1 MEQTNFRI
9 CAVPLTWVS
18 WTLSRRYIRW
28 QGGLLVYIKSHLSF
42 RLLTNY
48 TKPKDTQVI
57 LFELN
62 LKNKKSMLMYFYRPH
77 TQNKIHFLEN
87 SSITSDHYSST
98 YGNYM
103 ILENF
108 NMESNIQN

>member
-1 MEQTNFRI
+1 M
-9 CAVPLTWVS
+9 
-18 WTLSRRYIRW
+18 
-28 QGGLLVYIKSHLSF
+28 
-42 RLLTNY
+42 NY

-62 LKNKKSMLMYFYRPH
+62 LKYKKSMLMYFYRPH
-77 TQNKIHFLEN
+77 TQNKKHFLEN

-98 YGNYM
+98 YDNYM
-103 ILENF
+103 ILENL